1 MKLLLGLVSVLIILV
16 SVDLSSNVC
25 YVTLTDRNG
34 QQTILTGKDDYYVN
48 LEVFD

>member
-25 YVTLTDRNG
+25 YVVLTDRNG
-34 QQTILTGKDDYYVN
+34 QHSILTGTRDYYDN

>member
-16 SVDLSSNVC
+16 SIDLSSNVC
-25 YVTLTDRNG
+25 YVVLTDRNG
-34 QQTILTGKDDYYVN
+34 QHSILTGSRDYYVN

>member
-16 SVDLSSNVC
+16 SVDMTSNVC

-34 QQTILTGKDDYYVN
+34 EHSILTGERDYYES
-48 LEVFD
+48 L